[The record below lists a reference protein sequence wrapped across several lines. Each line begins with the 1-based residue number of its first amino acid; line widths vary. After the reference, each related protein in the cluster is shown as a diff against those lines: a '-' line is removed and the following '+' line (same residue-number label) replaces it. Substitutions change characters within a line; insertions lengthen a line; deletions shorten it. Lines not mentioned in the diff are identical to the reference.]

1 MQNRRFTFD
10 SKYNDYW
17 FKCRATNDKGKCTN
31 IFVQIYFKD
40 HSLTQANSHLE
51 EEFNTIFML
60 FEKRYSF
67 IEESS
72 DNSIHFTGAEI
83 AQYASTA
90 DFIKKFQLIY
100 YNNRVMSTTILFFNG
115 DFLWS

>member
-90 DFIKKFQLIY
+90 DFIKKIS
-100 YNNRVMSTTILFFNG
+100 NNSLQ
-115 DFLWS
+115 